1 MADNE
6 SSFDKKLLEVIRLQ
20 QNTIGVQK
28 ETIEIQQKTINSLKE
43 TNSIYSKIVDIK
55 DQTIDKQLQMLQI
68 MELELKEL
76 GYPLGDAPIF

>member
-1 MADNE
+1 MTNSE
-6 SSFDKKLLEVIRLQ
+6 SSFNEKLLEVIRLQ
-20 QNTIGVQK
+20 QNTIDVQK
-28 ETIEIQQKTINSLKE
+28 ETINTQKATINTLVE